1 MMRNLCRRKENMST
15 PKTISKRDLENKKE
29 DNKQK
34 RADQKAKIKM
44 QELKNEYARI
54 SGECEFKIAKVKL
67 SISLAECD
75 KEKELAKINAEKET
89 KLSKIN
95 EKLQEAELEYRKYI
109 AEIIERSIN
118 RYSENI
124 EKLEKEQTCRLT
136 SILKFL
142 KEESEK
148 FLIEYNNDISTNKNL
163 LEFYTNEA
171 MSAKGKVQAYLFNKM
186 DEFQDKLIESQNKK
200 DDYIRSYDRNMIER
214 LRAVYEIT
222 KINTPNLQQ
231 LISDSKN
238 NLLLLD
244 SSN

>member
-1 MMRNLCRRKENMST
+1 MST

-75 KEKELAKINAEKET
+75 KEKEIAKMNAEKET
-89 KLSKIN
+89 KLSEIN

-118 RYSENI
+118 RYFENI
-124 EKLEKEQTCRLT
+124 EKEQTYRLKL
-136 SILKFL
+136 ILNFL
-142 KEESEK
+142 QEESEK

-214 LRAVYEIT
+214 LRAVCEIA

>member
-1 MMRNLCRRKENMST
+1 MATS
-15 PKTISKRDLENKKE
+15 KTTCKQDLANKKE
-29 DNKQK
+29 NNKQK
-34 RADQKAKIKM
+34 RADQRTKIEM
-44 QELKNEYARI
+44 QKLENEKARI
-54 SGECEFKIAKVKL
+54 SAECEFKISKVKL
-67 SISLAECD
+67 SITLAECD
-75 KEKELAKINAEKET
+75 KEKEIAKINAEKET
-89 KLSKIN
+89 KLSEIN
-95 EKLQEAELEYRKYI
+95 EKLQEVEFEYRKYI
-109 AEIIERSIN
+109 AKIVERCIN
-118 RYSENI
+118 KYSENV
-124 EKLEKEQTCRLT
+124 KDLEKEQTSRLEL
-136 SILKFL
+136 ILDFF

-148 FLIEYNNDISTNKNL
+148 FLIEYNNDISTNKKL

-171 MSAKGKVQAYLFNKM
+171 MSSKGKLQAYLFNKM

-200 DDYIRSYDRNMIER
+200 DDYIRSYDKNMIEK